1 MTTSDP
7 SPLPRRWPLLP
18 TLLVAAAVATM
29 IALGV
34 WQIDRAREKN
44 AIIALYTANLARPPV
59 AFPVAGP
66 VPDDALF
73 RTSSANCLSVSDM
86 RPIGGRSTTG
96 TTGYRFLAT
105 CKRGVEGPGFI
116 ADIGLAEDPQY
127 RPTWTGGM
135 VEGVITLE
143 PVEGGLWASLTGTA
157 PVPRPM
163 LVATNPPPGLM
174 ASAAP
179 DPSGIANNHIAYAV
193 QWFLFAI
200 AAAVIYVLAVRL
212 RWKKAQDAATPDA

>member
-1 MTTSDP
+1 MTESAPQSTA
-7 SPLPRRWPLLP
+7 RRWPILP
-18 TLLVAAAVATM
+18 TLFVAAAIATM

-34 WQIDRAREKN
+34 WQVGRAGEKQ
-44 AIIALYTANLARPPV
+44 ALLDLYTANLTREPV
-59 AFPVAGP
+59 AFPAMGP

-73 RTSSANCLSVSDM
+73 RRSSANCLEVSEL
-86 RPIGGRSTTG
+86 RPIGGRATTG

-105 CKRGVEGPGFI
+105 CSRGVEGPGFI

-127 RPTWTGGM
+127 RPTFTGGM

-163 LVATNPPPGLM
+163 LVASNPPPGLL
-174 ASAAP
+174 ASALP

-193 QWFLFAI
+193 QWFLFAL
-200 AAAVIYVLAVRL
+200 AAGVIYVLAVRQ
-212 RWKKAQDAATPDA
+212 RWKKAEGAPLPDV